1 MKTKEAKKIF
11 NEQYD
16 AFYNEIYSYIFAKT
30 GDVHS
35 TPEILN
41 DSFLNFYKHVLSL
54 EKDNIVNKRAYLY
67 SIVQKNLAKYY
78 KAKASP
84 AVSLD
89 APETGADYDRLIAG
103 ELSEHIISPENSA
116 QVSDLIQRILAYVA
130 ERPLLQRRAFIL
142 RFMFDMPVAKIA
154 EELSLSSA
162 CTGNYIYRLLK
173 DVRKEFQ
180 SEYIQQ

>member
-16 AFYNEIYSYIFAKT
+16 AFYNQIYSYIFAKT

-35 TPEILN
+35 TPEILS
-41 DSFLNFYKHVLSL
+41 DSFFDLYKHVSSL
-54 EKDNIVNKRAYLY
+54 KKDDIINKRAYLY
-67 SIVQKNLAKYY
+67 SIVQKNLEKYY
-78 KAKASP
+78 KVQASP
-84 AVSLD
+84 TVSSD
-89 APETGADYDRLIAG
+89 SPEAGADYDQLISD

-142 RFMFDMPVAKIA
+142 RFMFDMPIAKIA

-162 CTGNYIYRLLK
+162 CTENYIYRLLK

-180 SEYIQQ
+180 SDYIQQ